1 MSISLERLESTSLR
15 ELSLLLRQD
24 TKNKKLSDITI
35 TEVRIT
41 RDLSYMNIY
50 YTFYNGNKEAYQQAL
65 EDSKGYIRKELAKRI
80 KARKMP
86 ELVFKYDESL
96 AYGNHIEELIHQYH
110 EKHDEADAKNNIDEN

>member
-96 AYGNHIEELIHQYH
+96 AYGNHIEDLIVKIHDD
-110 EKHDEADAKNNIDEN
+110 EKKLNNNNNNN